1 MANDEHVAML
11 KKGVHAWNE
20 WRQNQ
25 SVRPDL
31 SGANLT
37 RADLKGAYLNK
48 ANLINADLSYADL
61 VGAKVI
67 DVDLTNAKLTRAD
80 LSNANLM
87 ATELPGATLAGACL
101 RSADLSYANL
111 SRANL
116 INANLNSA
124 NLTLA
129 DLLNADLS
137 DADLGEAMLIG
148 TNLAGANLTGAFLVD
163 TVFAA
168 TALNAE
174 GLGHCRHSAPSYI
187 DFQTLEKSGPLPIAF
202 LRGVG
207 LPDRLIEYLPSLLN
221 QPIQHYSCFIS
232 YSSKDDGFAQRL
244 HADLQNQ
251 GVRCWFAPHDVRMGG
266 KIIDAIDEAIR
277 LRDKVLLI
285 LSEGAIASGWVEG
298 EVTRALDEERTR
310 KQLVL
315 VPVRLDDAVMQSSE
329 GWAHL
334 LRGQRNIG
342 DFTGWKDHDSYQK
355 SFDRLMRDLTVKQES
370 TVTQPGSPHF

>member
-1 MANDEHVAML
+1 MANDEHLAML
-11 KKGVHAWNE
+11 KKGVNTWNE

-25 SVRPDL
+25 SISRDL

-48 ANLINADLSYADL
+48 ANLINADLSHADL

-87 ATELPGATLAGACL
+87 AADLLGAKLAGACL
-101 RSADLSYANL
+101 RSADLPYASL

-116 INANLNSA
+116 INANLNGA

-129 DLLNADLS
+129 NLLNADLS
-137 DADLGEAMLIG
+137 AADLGEAMLIG

-168 TALNAE
+168 TTLNAE

-187 DFQTLEKSGPLPIAF
+187 DFQTLQRSGPLPSSF

-207 LPDRLIEYLPSLLN
+207 LPDGLIQYLPSLLN

-232 YSSKDDGFAQRL
+232 YSSKDDAFAQRL

-251 GVRCWFAPHDVRMGG
+251 GVRCWFVPHDVRMGA

-285 LSEGAIASGWVEG
+285 LSEGGIASGWVEG

-329 GWAHL
+329 GWARL
-334 LRGQRNIG
+334 LRGQRTIG
-342 DFTGWKDHDSYQK
+342 DFSGWKERDNYQK
-355 SFDRLMRDLTVKQES
+355 SFERLMRDLTVKPQELA
-370 TVTQPGSPHF
+370 TG